1 MDLAEGSQP
10 VLSLRQVIERTEQQ
24 DCICALVGLFEL
36 ARISNLSRSQGML
49 RLLCRLCQRL
59 LHMTR
64 HGINEMHLISTLGEP
79 KGIGAGAAAD
89 IEQTGRRRWNVAK

>member
-1 MDLAEGSQP
+1 MTVAEGSQP

-36 ARISNLSRSQGML
+36 ARVSNLSRSQGML

-59 LHMTR
+59 LHMSR
-64 HGINEMHLISTLGEP
+64 HGIDEMHFVAALGQP
-79 KGIGAGAAAD
+79 KGIGAGSPAD
-89 IEQTGRRRWNVAK
+89 IKHAGRRGWNGA